1 MGITLDSK
9 ETVCGLD
16 AKTARDLMVQFVNSA
31 VSYGSDEIC
40 TNAIKFDVKR
50 VFFKRGKDM
59 GDKWLSTKEIDRKA
73 SEMSVNIINAMIAEG
88 YLTNPEKKSLQ
99 GAPLYA
105 ITDKVKNLARHKFIK
120 RLTRTDAEQK
130 LQEFL
135 ARVSDWNSR
144 DPGYWVQNVWL
155 FGSMI
160 TDSPDVGDIDLVC
173 EYCHNKDSANGLTED
188 EAFALFASGKC
199 VTDEVKRFIKNRS
212 KYLSMDGFNH
222 SELSIIR
229 GGYVQIVKDREVIRQ
244 RAG

>member
-9 ETVCGLD
+9 EKVCGLE
-16 AKTARDLMVQFVNSA
+16 AKIARDLMVKLVVTAMNH
-31 VSYGSDEIC
+31 GTDEIC
-40 TNAIKFDVKR
+40 INAVACAVDSL
-50 VFFKRGKDM
+50 FFKRGRDKD
-59 GDKWLSTKEIDRKA
+59 GKWFHPLEIVRRVN
-73 SEMSVNIINAMIAEG
+73 EMSENLINAMIAEG

-120 RLTRTDAEQK
+120 RLTRIDAERK

-173 EYCHNKDSANGLTED
+173 EYSRNSDSANGLSED
-188 EAFALFASGKC
+188 EAFALFVSGKC

-212 KYLSMDGFNH
+212 RYLSMDGFNH